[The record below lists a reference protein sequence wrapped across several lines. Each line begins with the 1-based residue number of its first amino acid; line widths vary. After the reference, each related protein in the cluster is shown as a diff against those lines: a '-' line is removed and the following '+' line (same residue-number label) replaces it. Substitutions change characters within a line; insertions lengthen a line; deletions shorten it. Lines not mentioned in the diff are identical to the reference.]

1 VYHFRVEEQIDA
13 RPIDIFETPHV
24 EDINAGIL
32 RVGAKFFVEHIDRLL
47 EGMIL
52 AECLLWLSGGSQLQD
67 VNDGGN
73 EPGHYDDG
81 NCDTH
86 FDVEDHGSE
95 FGTEKDLNL
104 VPLHLQRSIAAGCQ
118 CLLGGRRV
126 DWCAVAAFSTEAAET
141 RPHGRWNLAAA
152 HRSPLESVVEDHD
165 GSAKHGHDENEV
177 GRNHCRRKQ
186 AKSLGPTDWRGETA
200 QEG

>member
-1 VYHFRVEEQIDA
+1 LRVEQQIDA
-13 RPIDIFETPHV
+13 RPIDIFEAPHV
-24 EDINAGIL
+24 EDINAGVL
-32 RVGAKFFVEHIDRLL
+32 RVGSKVIVEHIDCLL

-52 AECLLWLSGGSQLQD
+52 VENLLWLSGGSQLED
-67 VNDGGN
+67 ANDAGN

-81 NCDTH
+81 NCNAH

-95 FGTEKDLNL
+95 YGTEKNFNL
-104 VPLHLQRSIAAGCQ
+104 VTLHLQRSIATSCQ
-118 CLLGGRRV
+118 GLLGGRRV
-126 DWCAVAAFSTEAAET
+126 HCCAVAAFSTEAAET
-141 RPHGRWNLAAA
+141 WSHGGWNLASA

-177 GRNHCRRKQ
+177 GRNHCCRKQ
-186 AKSLGPTDWRGETA
+186 AKSLGPTDGRGETA